1 MLQSGWSIFR
11 REDPKELVRK
21 WKGTLRTEIRRI
33 DREMNSLLLEQK
45 KAKSLI
51 KEAAKRG
58 DMASAKLLAKEV
70 VRLRGAVARMAGNK
84 ASMLALSN
92 QMTETLALSKAAGTI
107 KASTSVM
114 TSMNNLTKVPQLQ
127 KTIKDMAKEME
138 RSGYIQEMVVDAI
151 DMAVDNEGIEEEA
164 DSAVDAVLQE
174 ITGETLSALH
184 PVPKTG
190 IAQGGKNQQG
200 VPEEQRDE
208 LMERLAG
215 LRAS

>member
-33 DREMNSLLLEQK
+33 DREMNSLVLEQK
-45 KAKSLI
+45 KAKSMV

-58 DMASAKLLAKEV
+58 DVASAKLLAKEI
-70 VRLRGAVARMAGNK
+70 VRLRGAVARMASNK

-127 KTIKDMAKEME
+127 KTIKDMAREME

-151 DMAVDNEGIEEEA
+151 DMAVDDEGVEEEV

-174 ITGETLSALH
+174 ITGETLSALT
-184 PVPKTG
+184 PVPKTSTG
-190 IAQGGKNQQG
+190 EKKRLQQG
-200 VPEEQRDE
+200 EQEEQRDE